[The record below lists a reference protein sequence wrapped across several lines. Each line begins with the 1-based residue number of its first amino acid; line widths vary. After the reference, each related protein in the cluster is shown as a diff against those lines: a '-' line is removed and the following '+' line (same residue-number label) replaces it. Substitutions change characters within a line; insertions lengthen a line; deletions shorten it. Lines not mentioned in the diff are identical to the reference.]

1 MCKIEQ
7 IVFLGES
14 EIGTDLDTLMSLV
27 TVQSHILHAWC
38 L

>member
-14 EIGTDLDTLMSLV
+14 EIGTDLDTLISLII
-27 TVQSHILHAWC
+27 VQSLILHAWC